1 MFGRWFYVR
10 VRAAERALEQGRL
23 DDAYAAAQQP
33 DVREHP
39 DAAGLLDELARMLT
53 ARARLHRQAGRL
65 ADALADLDR
74 VAQLGRLSAEA
85 DDLRRQTA
93 AELQRHASDAAEQRA
108 AYAQA
113 ADHLRAGRLETARQ
127 ALRQVADPEQ
137 RAELADA
144 LDERVRRAGE
154 LLARAGEALERGD
167 VLAAVR
173 MWQDARARFG
183 QTPAADELVLR
194 LGKALRTLVEAWYRE
209 GRLERLQAVR
219 AAVAALVPADPT
231 LSEPERLVELCAR
244 AAGQLAA
251 RQFDALRQTL
261 LRVKA
266 GGGEAPWLTT
276 ALGALERIADGEE
289 QLLASPLG
297 LFASQDGAAPPD
309 ARPVTLPPAVA
320 PAAPTG
326 VTLTRPLLVLV
337 DGGPSFL
344 LAQPERVRI
353 GRGGSR
359 YPVEVPLPGDV
370 LGHHADILRR
380 GEEYFVAAFG
390 PLTVNQRPARQ
401 ERLRDGDR
409 IEFGGPVRLTFARPS
424 PMSASAVLRLS
435 HRCRLPQDV
444 SEVVLLCDT
453 CLIGPDPTC
462 HVRTGDGSGRVV
474 LFERHGTLFGRLAVG
489 PEQAGASARALALG
503 VPQEFGD
510 VRITVLPYEVGPA
523 PRRDA

>member
-10 VRAAERALEQGRL
+10 VRAAERALAQGRI

-74 VAQLGRLSAEA
+74 VAQLGRLTAEA
-85 DDLRRQTA
+85 DDLRRQTT
-93 AELQRHASDAAEQRA
+93 AELQRHMTAAAEQRA
-108 AYAQA
+108 AYVQA

-144 LDERVRRAGE
+144 LDERVRRVGE
-154 LLARAGEALERGD
+154 LLARAGEALARDD

-173 MWQDARARFG
+173 TWQDARARFG
-183 QTPAADELVLR
+183 RTPAADEFGSR
-194 LGKALRTLVEAWYRE
+194 LSAALRARIETWHRE
-209 GRLERLQAVR
+209 GRLERLQAAR
-219 AAVAALVPADPT
+219 PALSALVPTDPT
-231 LSEPERLVELCAR
+231 LSELERLVDLCAR

-251 RQFDALRQTL
+251 RQFDALRETL

-266 GGGEAPWLTT
+266 GGGEAPWLNS
-276 ALGALERIADGEE
+276 ALGALDGIAEGVG

-297 LFASQDGAAPPD
+297 LFASQGGAAPLD
-309 ARPVTLPPAVA
+309 VRPVAPPPVVA
-320 PAAPTG
+320 SAAPRG

-344 LAQPERVRI
+344 LTQPDRVRI

-370 LGHHADILRR
+370 RGHHADILRR
-380 GEEYFVAAFG
+380 GEDYFIAAFG
-390 PLTVNQRPARQ
+390 PLTINQRPVQQ

-409 IEFGGPVRLTFARPS
+409 VEFGGPVRLTFVRPS

-444 SEVVLLCDT
+444 SEVVLLSDT

-474 LFERHGTLFGRLAVG
+474 LFERQGTLLGRLAVG
-489 PEQAGASARALALG
+489 PEQAGAAARALALG

-523 PRRDA
+523 PRPDA